1 MSKVTSKL
9 QVTIPKT
16 IASKFGIRP
25 GDEIDW
31 VVTGEILRVVAVR
44 TKKQPLEVKRKLQRF
59 DEGTLRQRLRES
71 VKRPKRAKDR
81 GWKREDLYERGGT
94 C

>member
-59 DEGTLRQRLRES
+59 DEGTLRQRRRES
-71 VKRPKRAKDR
+71 VKRPSVRSTSSHVASALKSFVPMK
-81 GWKREDLYERGGT
+81 
-94 C
+94 